1 MKKFLFIIF
10 LMVFL
15 SLAACKKDEK
25 FEITLETN
33 GGSEIEVIDSK
44 ADLLEGIPVT
54 TKPGYTFDGWFE
66 DDLLTTPF
74 DPLEDKDSW
83 VFTLYAKWLPN
94 ERTYTIERYIENLQ
108 GTFILHEQSTDQALT
123 GDTVSAT
130 IHAIEGFTYDED
142 NPNEII
148 QAVMPP
154 VDNLTLKVYYIR
166 NEYHVFIDENG
177 GNQVSDLTKKY
188 EETISGLPELERYG
202 FIHTGWNTYP
212 TEMPAHDVTIV
223 ATWEELPKYDI
234 DFESNGGSLVDALW
248 VYEDETIPKPVDP
261 IREGYTFD
269 GWYLEDS
276 SEMFN
281 FNDVLASEDLT
292 LFAHWTP
299 ALVDYHVDIYIESLS
314 GSYELYES
322 ILEEGL
328 TESIVVANIE
338 EIAGFSEYTLHPNRM
353 ISGEVLPDGSL
364 TLSLYYSRNSYTI
377 SFEANANLSIQSI
390 TGQYEETV
398 DEPADPIRTGYT
410 FIGWYSDQNLT
421 IPYVFQTIP
430 YENITVYAK
439 WQGNPSTL
447 YFDAEGGVIV
457 DPITAPVGDP
467 IVEPT
472 PSKEG
477 YVFDGWYEEES
488 LVTLFDEW
496 LMPYGGITL
505 YAKWIP
511 DMYVISFEENG
522 GTSVDNI
529 SAPYLSIVSA
539 PSDPTKTDYLFMGWF
554 EDELLTIPYTFTTM
568 PLHGITVYAKWI
580 SEEEALNLSY
590 IITLDPYTAVHVKGM
605 VLVESDWPYQG
616 FYITDGNA
624 NVYVIYDQD
633 MVLPGE
639 SYAFDA
645 VLIYQMGLPM
655 FVSVS
660 GLELISDE
668 FTEVESLYNTFDEI
682 QMLDN
687 EIPYSYSIELTGIL
701 NEENNQ
707 LVIHNLDD
715 GSILHITHHFSNTLL
730 SGNIGEK
737 VTIQAILSTY
747 HNGWVLGVYD
757 LIAISMTEEDKANMV
772 KAYIDD
778 QFETSYQGL
787 DYIIF
792 NVLDPWF
799 MTEISVTLDPLDAIF
814 YDNDHQR
821 FNWVDTQE
829 VINVLFEIDFYG
841 TIYTHELAIDLLPRP
856 FNTINDFYSG
866 AIGDQFTVHGLIVMA
881 HPEQQIFVLSGDN
894 TQMFIEGNLP
904 FNYGDEVVV
913 EVTKQQLHNMVVG
926 RIEEHAFFDYMSENN
941 ELLND
946 ALEMSL
952 ETFSSLDPLDVSI
965 YGQYVELRGFLDNS
979 SMIEFHGLYQIVNEL
994 SQVEVEPITYQAY
1007 EALFDYVD
1015 LEVLIRGYIGEN
1027 EDGEPMLF
1035 FTGQRLEIQIPE
1047 YTDLERVEM
1056 ISTLFSRQYANHT
1069 FESYESFPLMPYH
1082 PVLGG
1087 TISWNF
1093 IEGEE
1098 HYDSFYQRFDFV
1110 YTEEEIE
1117 IEITITQNLITR
1129 TYLYQ
1134 TTLVPPNIL
1143 NIEQFKQQSP
1153 DSYQFVEGLV
1163 VYRDPYYI
1171 YLQDDTGLLTVES
1184 MDSNAYKGDYVVL
1197 YGRVYRDYEYPENVS
1212 LYYRKMSDDDTTIP
1226 LVVSIINRELP
1237 YEMMKHPMSL
1247 RTLTHQDPHDAAS
1260 YNKMV
1265 TVKGYFEYGNYS
1277 FTLTMGK
1284 EKIEFTAVNEY
1295 INFQLAEYAD
1305 THVEISLMILEYD
1318 DGSFVVYYL
1327 GNPSDI
1333 GPANY
1338 TLEEKQEALTYWII
1352 DVTVDPILS
1361 NETIGLPFED
1371 LLLDAT
1377 FTYEMPSEYDGILNL
1392 ETMFISP
1399 VTEDMDIP
1407 LDVTITIGEVSIVH
1421 QTVVHVLSSV
1431 ITDTV
1436 SISTAKTMVDQ
1447 YVMIDAQ
1454 VYATFNYDAM
1464 RYGLL
1469 VFDGNDFLIVIA
1481 PPYEYYY
1488 DGYEIGKIA
1497 SLEGFVRFENERYIL
1512 ECVSYELTYDEL
1524 DNMSPTPTSIESIA
1538 TMNHAYDYYLGA
1550 YVEVTGRIERPTW
1563 GVYEIVTDH
1572 SRIRLQTVYYSD
1584 STISRYVGFKV
1595 TLKGL
1600 ILGKTTYD
1608 NSGQITLI
1616 VSDFMYDNQMYIDL
1630 NEASEQVVADK
1641 MLTDIM
1647 AGRYDEPYYA
1657 GDRIYIQ
1664 KFHPLFNEAVATYT
1678 PLSHES
1684 LLTESFYE
1692 LIVGMSSED
1701 VYIDILVE
1709 VTCGTA
1715 VASEIFTVQIKAF
1728 SENTLDD
1735 LFDEN
1740 VPFEEIHLIAQ
1751 VVYSSF
1757 KFTYFI
1763 INNEIYYYDGTL
1775 GVYEMSGS
1783 YVLLIGKK
1791 SIIDGVVYYSYNV
1804 FYNSL
1809 QEEDYYELAPVE
1821 TSIEDM
1827 YNANF
1832 SVNDIRRDYLTTYGK
1847 LGYDPFSNYFYLE
1860 DNGQRIYIRHDLEE
1874 AEAFS
1879 LNLSPNKDYM
1889 SKDQLMMYV
1898 DDYIFLNVL
1907 FPNKWVFTDYL
1918 LVDFVGDESDIMK
1931 PDWTEQEKLDII
1943 KEKLTT
1949 RYHNRAYYSGD
1960 YLDLMTY
1967 DMVHEAEIEYT
1978 PEDPFQRAIWFDSWD
1993 MHALI
1998 VLTDTEIDVIAS
2010 IIVYDEL
2017 YNPYEDQVTLTITV
2031 KPLEQKTVKET
2042 LFGNIGQ
2049 YYVTKGIIQYLYP
2062 EYFMIIKDQSGLIY
2076 VEIPGAEYLPASS
2089 HQIGDEVLILGMRA
2103 HFEFEDY
2110 VPVINQVMDIMV
2122 ISTGHTVDPTA
2133 IQMTISDIIGLDYLD
2148 PMMFNQYIFF
2158 EGTVI
2163 FSGNMWYPS
2172 YDIREE
2178 GYLDNTYDLQMWGD
2192 DEDTFNATM
2201 NGLVGQRIRIYGY
2214 LIGYEYIY
2222 QAFDWHIK
2230 VTHYEIINE

>member
-1 MKKFLFIIF
+1 MKKIFFIIF
-10 LMVFL
+10 LMIFL

-44 ADLLEGIPVT
+44 TDLLEGIPVT
-54 TKPGYTFDGWFE
+54 TKEGYTFDGWFE
-66 DDLLTTPF
+66 DELLTTPF
-74 DPLEDKDSW
+74 DPLDDKDSW

-94 ERTYTIERYIENLQ
+94 ERTYTVERYVENLQ
-108 GTFILHEQSTDQALT
+108 GSFILHDQSTDQAYT
-123 GDTVSAT
+123 GDAVSAT
-130 IHAIEGFTYDED
+130 IDAIEGFTYDED

-148 QAVMPP
+148 DAVIPP
-154 VDNLTLKVYYIR
+154 VADLTLKVYYVR
-166 NEYHVFIDENG
+166 NEYHVIIDENG

-202 FIHTGWNTYP
+202 FIHTGWNAYP

-223 ATWEELPKYDI
+223 ATWEELPRYDI
-234 DFESNGGSLVDALW
+234 SFESNGGSLVDAFW
-248 VYEDETIPKPVDP
+248 VYQGETIPQPENP
-261 IREGYTFD
+261 TRLGYVFD

-276 SEMFN
+276 EETFIFDEVEVNEDFN
-281 FNDVLASEDLT
+281 LY
-292 LFAHWTP
+292 AHWSP
-299 ALVDYHVDIYIESLS
+299 VLVDYHVDIYLESLS

-322 ILEEGL
+322 LLEEGL
-328 TESIVVANIE
+328 TESIADASIPDIE
-338 EIAGFSEYTLHPNRM
+338 GFSENISHPNRM

-364 TLSLYYSRNSYTI
+364 TLSLYYSRNTYTI

-390 TGQYEETV
+390 TGQYEEPV
-398 DEPADPIRTGYT
+398 DEPANPIRTGYT
-410 FIGWYSDQNLT
+410 FIGWYEDQNLT
-421 IPYVFQTIP
+421 TPYIFQTIP
-430 YENITVYAK
+430 SSNITVYAK

-447 YFDAEGGVIV
+447 YFDALGGLAVN
-457 DPITAPVGDP
+457 PIIAPVGDP
-467 IVEPT
+467 IVEPSST
-472 PSKEG
+472 KEG
-477 YVFDGWYEEES
+477 YVLDGWYEEES
-488 LVTLFDEW
+488 LITLFDEW

-505 YAKWIP
+505 YAKWTP
-511 DMYVISFEENG
+511 EMYVISFEENG
-522 GTSVDNI
+522 GNTVDNI
-529 SAPYLSIVSA
+529 TAPYLSMVSA
-539 PSDPTKTDYLFMGWF
+539 PSNPTKTDYLFMGWF
-554 EDELLTIPYTFTTM
+554 EDELLTTPYTFTTM
-568 PLHGITVYAKWI
+568 PLNGITLYAKWI

-590 IITLDPYTAVHVKGM
+590 MMTLDPYTAVHVKGM
-605 VLVESDWPYQG
+605 VLVESDLPYQG

-624 NVYVIYDQD
+624 NIYVIYDQD

-655 FVSVS
+655 FVSVT
-660 GLELISDE
+660 GLESISDE
-668 FTEVESLYNTFDEI
+668 YVEVEPLYTTFEDI
-682 QMLDN
+682 QTLTQ
-687 EIPYSYSIELTGIL
+687 EIPYSYSIEITGIL
-701 NEENNQ
+701 NEDNNQ
-707 LVIHNLDD
+707 LFIHNLED
-715 GSILHITHHFSNTLL
+715 GSILDITHQFNDVLV

-737 VTIQAILSTY
+737 VTIQAVLSTY

-757 LIAISMTEEDKANMV
+757 LVLISMTEEDKVNMV

-778 QFETSYQGL
+778 QFEPSYQGL
-787 DYIIF
+787 DYVTLNIQ
-792 NVLDPWF
+792 DPWN
-799 MTEISVTLDPLDAIF
+799 MSDITVTLDPLDEVH
-814 YDNDHQR
+814 YDDANQR
-821 FNWVDTQE
+821 FYWVDNPE
-829 VINVLFEIDFYG
+829 VINISFEIDLYG
-841 TIYTHELAIDLLPRP
+841 TIYTHELEIDLLPRP
-856 FNTINDFYSG
+856 FDLFSDFYNG
-866 AIGDQFTVHGLIVMA
+866 QTGDEFTVHGLIVMA
-881 HPEQQIFVLSGDN
+881 HPEQQMFVLSDGEAR
-894 TQMFIEGNLP
+894 MFIQGDLP

-913 EVTKQQLHNMVVG
+913 EVIKQKLHNMVVG
-926 RIEEHAFFDYMSENN
+926 RLEDHAFYDYMSENN

-946 ALEMSL
+946 AQEMSL
-952 ETFSSLDPLDVSI
+952 ETFNALDPLDASI

-979 SMIEFHGLYQIVNEL
+979 SMIEFHGLYKVVNEL
-994 SQVEVEPITYQAY
+994 YQVEIAPITYEAY

-1027 EDGEPMLF
+1027 EDGEPMLY

-1069 FESYESFPLMPYH
+1069 FESYESFPLFPYH

-1087 TISWNF
+1087 VISWNF

-1098 HYDSFYQRFDFV
+1098 HYDPFHQRFDFV
-1110 YTEEEIE
+1110 YTEQEID

-1134 TTLVPPNIL
+1134 TMLVPPDIL
-1143 NIEQFKQQSP
+1143 TIEQFKQQSP

-1184 MDSNAYKGDYVVL
+1184 MDSDAYKGDYVVL
-1197 YGRVYRDYEYPENVS
+1197 YGRVYCDYQYPGNVS
-1212 LYYRKMSDDDTTIP
+1212 LYYRKISDDTTIP
-1226 LVVSIINRELP
+1226 LVVSIIDRELP

-1247 RTLTHQDPHDAAS
+1247 RTLMHQDPHDAAS

-1265 TVKGYFEYGNYS
+1265 TVKGYLEYENYS

-1284 EKIEFTAVNEY
+1284 EAIEFTAVNEY
-1295 INFQLAEYAD
+1295 INFQLAEFAD

-1327 GNPSDI
+1327 GSPSDI

-1338 TLEEKQEALTYWII
+1338 TLEEKQEALTYWIT
-1352 DVTVDPILS
+1352 DVTIDPILS
-1361 NETIGLPFED
+1361 NQKIGLPFVD

-1377 FTYEMPSEYDGILNL
+1377 FSYEMSSEFDAILNL

-1399 VTEDMDIP
+1399 VTEDVDIP
-1407 LDVTITIGEVSIVH
+1407 LDVTITIGESSIVQH
-1421 QTVVHVLSSV
+1421 TVIHVLSAV
-1431 ITDTV
+1431 VTEDV

-1447 YVMIDAQ
+1447 FVMITAQ
-1454 VYATFNYDAM
+1454 VYATFNYDDM

-1469 VFDGNDFLIVIA
+1469 VFDGVDFLIVIA

-1488 DGYEIGKIA
+1488 DSYEIGKIA
-1497 SLEGFVRFENERYIL
+1497 SLQGFMRLEDERYIL
-1512 ECVSYELTYDEL
+1512 ECMSYELTYDEL
-1524 DNMSPTPTSIESIA
+1524 DIMSPTPTSIESIA
-1538 TMNHAYDYYLGA
+1538 TMNHAFDYYLGA

-1572 SRIRLQTVYYSD
+1572 SRIRLQTVYYSG
-1584 STISRYVGFKV
+1584 STISRYVGFNV

-1608 NSGQITLI
+1608 DSGQITLV
-1616 VSDFMYDNQMYIDL
+1616 VSDYAYDDALYIDL
-1630 NEASEQVVADK
+1630 NEPSEQAVADK
-1641 MLTDIM
+1641 MLNDIM
-1647 AGRYDEPYYA
+1647 ATRYDEPYYA
-1657 GDRIYIQ
+1657 GDTIYIQ
-1664 KFHPLFNEAVATYT
+1664 KFHPLFNETVATYT

-1684 LLTESFYE
+1684 LFTDKTYE
-1692 LIVGMSSED
+1692 LIVGMSFEE
-1701 VYIDILVE
+1701 VYVDILVE
-1709 VTCGTA
+1709 VMFDTA

-1763 INNEIYYYDGTL
+1763 INNEIYYYNGTL
-1775 GVYEMSGS
+1775 GVYDMSGT
-1783 YVLLIGKK
+1783 YVILVGKK
-1791 SIIDGVVYYSYNV
+1791 SIIDGVVNYSYNV

-1809 QEEDYYELAPVE
+1809 QTEDYYELMPVE

-1832 SVNDIRRDYLTTYGK
+1832 DVNDIRRDYLTTYGK
-1847 LGYDPFSNYFYLE
+1847 LGYDPYSNYFYLD
-1860 DNGQRIYIRHDLEE
+1860 DNGLRIYIRHSLEE
-1874 AEAFS
+1874 VVAFS
-1879 LNLSPNKDYM
+1879 LDLTPNKDYM

-1907 FPNKWVFTDYL
+1907 FPNTWVFVDYL

-1943 KEKLTT
+1943 KEKLST
-1949 RYHNRAYYSGD
+1949 RYNNREYYSGD

-1967 DMVHEAEIEYT
+1967 DMVHEAEIEYS
-1978 PEDPFQRAIWFDSWD
+1978 PINPFQRAVWFDSWD
-1993 MHALI
+1993 IHALI
-1998 VLTDTEIDVIAS
+1998 VLEDTEIDVVAAIT
-2010 IIVYDEL
+2010 VYDEL
-2017 YNPYEDQVTLTITV
+2017 FNPYEDQVTLTITI
-2031 KPLEQKTVKET
+2031 KPLQQQTVRET
-2042 LFGNIGQ
+2042 LFGHIGQ
-2049 YYVTKGIIQYLYP
+2049 YYVTKGIIVYLYP
-2062 EYFMIIKDQSGLIY
+2062 EYFMIIKDQTGLIY
-2076 VEIPGAEYLPASS
+2076 VEVPGSQYIPSS
-2089 HQIGDEVLILGMRA
+2089 NHEVGDEVLVLGMRA

-2122 ISTGHTVDPTA
+2122 ISLDHTVDPTA
-2133 IQMTISDIIGLDYLD
+2133 TLMTTSDILGLDYLD
-2148 PMMFNQYIFF
+2148 PMIFNQYIIF

-2163 FSGNMWYPS
+2163 FSGNTWYPS

-2178 GYLDNTYDLQMWGD
+2178 GYVDNTYDLQMWGD
-2192 DEDTFNATM
+2192 DEDTFNSTM
-2201 NGLVGQRIRIYGY
+2201 EGLVGQRIRIFGY
-2214 LIGYEYIY
+2214 LIGYEYVY